1 MNDKVEKYNIP
12 YRVIRSSRR
21 TISVQITLSGE
32 VLVRCPQRMSNADI
46 RRFVESKSDWIEKH
60 LEKRTAAARL
70 PVFTDEQLQML
81 ARQAR
86 QTIPEHAAHFAPLV
100 GVTYGRITIRNQ
112 RTRWG
117 SCSAKG
123 NLNFNCLLMKAPP
136 EVLDYVVVH
145 ELCHRLEMNH
155 SPRFWAQVERVL
167 PDYKVSRKWLR
178 EHGNELMDLNP

>member
-1 MNDKVEKYNIP
+1 MRLFEGIMNDKVEKYNIP

-86 QTIPEHAAHFAPLV
+86 QTVPERVAYFAPLV
-100 GVTYGRITIRNQ
+100 GVTYGRITIRSQ
-112 RTRWG
+112 HTLWG
-117 SCSAKG
+117 SCSSKG
-123 NLNFNCLLMKAPP
+123 NLNFNCLLIAGGAGLCGRPRAVPP
-136 EVLDYVVVH
+136 E
-145 ELCHRLEMNH
+145 
-155 SPRFWAQVERVL
+155 
-167 PDYKVSRKWLR
+167 
-178 EHGNELMDLNP
+178 GNEPLRTLLGRGRACLTGL